1 VAVWVIVN
9 PRAGGGRGAVV
20 LGGLLP
26 LLREHGIVPTVH
38 VCADGSEPARVA
50 RAAVADGAELVV
62 AIGGDGHAGAVAEGL
77 LGSAVTLAVVPA
89 GSAND
94 YARALGVRSLGLAE
108 LARLLAQRPTRL
120 VDVMAVQTADG
131 LRHVLTVGGTGFDA
145 VVARRAM
152 RINRLR
158 GAPRYVAAMLAELP
172 RFAATDYAL
181 TLDGERHELAAMLI
195 AVANG
200 STYGGGM
207 RVAPSASL
215 QSGWLELCVV
225 GRMSRFAFLRA
236 FPRVFRGTHVSHPQ
250 VTMLRAREVA
260 ISADG
265 PRQVLGDGE
274 LIGALPVTFSVRPRA
289 LSVVAHSSAGLA

>member
-1 VAVWVIVN
+1 MAVWVIVN
-9 PRAGGGRGAVV
+9 PRAGGGRGAAV
-20 LGGLLP
+20 LSGLLP
-26 LLREHGIVPTVH
+26 LLRGHGLAPIVH
-38 VCADGSEPARVA
+38 VCADGNEPEAVA
-50 RAAVADGAELVV
+50 RAAVAAGAEMVV
-62 AIGGDGHAGAVAEGL
+62 AIGGDGHAAAVAEGI

-94 YARALGVRSLGLAE
+94 YARALGVRSHGLAA
-108 LARLLAQRPTRL
+108 LARLLAERPTRR
-120 VDVMAVQTADG
+120 VDVMRVQTAADT
-131 LRHVLTVGGTGFDA
+131 RHVLTVGGTGFDA
-145 VVARRAM
+145 VVAERAM
-152 RINRLR
+152 RIGRLR

-172 RFAATDYAL
+172 RFTATDYVL

-207 RVAPSASL
+207 RVAPRASL

-225 GRMSRFAFLRA
+225 GRMSRLAFVRA

-260 ISADG
+260 IAADE
-265 PRQVLGDGE
+265 PRRVLGDGE
-274 LIGALPVTFSVRPRA
+274 LIGWLPVNFSVLPRA
-289 LSVVAHSSAGLA
+289 LSVVADPAAPLA